1 MTDKIKTLHPD
12 PAKKGVNINRAKYD
26 LVRSGIFDVL
36 GATEKMKP
44 MKMFEGVADHLRGQM
59 DGSIAWYAVSVKL
72 DMEARGEI
80 EHDRKKG
87 FCWLTGKSPNP
98 PVD

>member
-1 MTDKIKTLHPD
+1 MTVKIQTLHPD
-12 PAKKGVNINRAKYD
+12 PAKKGVNIDRAKFD
-26 LVRSGIFDVL
+26 LVRNGIFEVL

-44 MKMFEGVADHLRGQM
+44 MKLFESVAEHLEGQM
-59 DGSIAWYAVSVKL
+59 DGSISWYAVSVKL

-87 FCWLTGKSPNP
+87 FCWLTGKAANP
-98 PVD
+98 PF

>member
-1 MTDKIKTLHPD
+1 MTDKIRTLHPD
-12 PAKKGVNINRAKYD
+12 PTKKGVNIDRAKYD
-26 LVRSGIFDVL
+26 LVRRGTLEVL
-36 GATEKMKP
+36 GRQETMKP
-44 MKMFEGVADHLRGQM
+44 MKLFEAVADHLKSQM

>member
-1 MTDKIKTLHPD
+1 MNDKIQTLHPD
-12 PAKKGVNINRAKYD
+12 PAKKGVNIARVKYD
-26 LVRSGIFDVL
+26 LVRQGTFEVL
-36 GATEKMKP
+36 RQHETIKP
-44 MKMFEGVADHLRGQM
+44 MKLFEAVADHLKGQM
-59 DGSIAWYAVSVKL
+59 DGSIKWYAVSVKL

-87 FCWLTGKSPNP
+87 LCRLTGEAPKP